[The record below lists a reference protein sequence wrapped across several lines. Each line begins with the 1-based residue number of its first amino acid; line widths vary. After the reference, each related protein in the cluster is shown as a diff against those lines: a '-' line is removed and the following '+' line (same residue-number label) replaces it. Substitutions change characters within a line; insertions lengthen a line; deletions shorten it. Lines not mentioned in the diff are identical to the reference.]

1 MTEIEEIRLDGVLP
15 EVFVP
20 DSGPAAF
27 KASEVWLSR
36 QVFRKGHAYSVAAA
50 SGTGKSSL
58 CSYIYGLRV
67 DYRGTIAFGPTDIS
81 TFGIGDW
88 CALRRRHLAYL
99 PQGLDLFPAL
109 SAIDNVLLK
118 NRLTDFRTEVEI
130 RDMFARLG
138 LADRVDTPAGRLSA
152 GQQQRVA
159 LIRALCQPFDF
170 ILLDEPVSHL
180 DACNNRL
187 CADIVAE
194 AAAVRGAGI
203 ITTSVGNPLALPGRV
218 QTVNL

>member
-1 MTEIEEIRLDGVLP
+1 MTDIKEIRLDGVVP
-15 EVFVP
+15 EVFAP
-20 DSGPAAF
+20 EAGSPAQA
-27 KASEVWLSR
+27 ASDVWLS
-36 QVFRKGHAYSVAAA
+36 QLVFRKGQAYSVAAA
-50 SGTGKSSL
+50 SGMGKSSL

-99 PQGLDLFPAL
+99 PQALDLFPAL
-109 SAIDNVLLK
+109 SALDNVLLK
-118 NRLTDFRTEVEI
+118 NRLTDFRTEAEI
-130 RDMFARLG
+130 RDMFSRLG
-138 LADRVDTPAGRLSA
+138 LSDRVEAPAGRLSV

-170 ILLDEPVSHL
+170 IMLDEPVSHL
-180 DACNNRL
+180 DADNNRL
-187 CADIVAE
+187 CAYMVAE
-194 AAAVRGAGI
+194 TAAALGAGI
-203 ITTSVGNPLALPGRV
+203 ITTSVGNPLALPGPV